1 MGLSGHTAYSL
12 RTWIQSKHSCAAA
25 KRCTN
30 ELLNL
35 AEYRQ
40 HHDPVPRKSRLFCQD
55 HICKR
60 FHYQALTQ
68 AEASIIPAAGSTKP
82 EEARGNSW
90 GPKLTSPERR

>member
-1 MGLSGHTAYSL
+1 MSRGGKAGQCNALSGTLAARQVGSDLTMGLSGHTAYSL

-40 HHDPVPRKSRLFCQD
+40 HHDPVPRKVFKYLLEPN
-55 HICKR
+55 
-60 FHYQALTQ
+60 A
-68 AEASIIPAAGSTKP
+68 
-82 EEARGNSW
+82 
-90 GPKLTSPERR
+90 